1 MHTTQVQFG
10 NITEKITFYIGQNAQ
25 DNVEVIILG
34 ESNDMWFHAKY
45 DSSCHV
51 VASVPKSL
59 SKKQKHTI
67 IKHGAS
73 LCKRYTKK
81 LTFLNNVEFVYT
93 PVQYVDIDDVNIGQ
107 VTIVKDCKTI
117 MI

>member
-1 MHTTQVQFG
+1 MHTTAVQFG
-10 NITEKITFYIGQNAQ
+10 NIHDKIVFYIGQNAR
-25 DNVEVIILG
+25 DNVEVIVMG
-34 ESNDMWFHAKY
+34 ENDDIWFHAKN

-51 VASVPKSL
+51 VASVPKSI

-81 LTFLNNVEFVYT
+81 LTFLKNVEFVYT
-93 PVQYVDIDDVNIGQ
+93 PVQYVDIDDVKIGQ

-117 MI
+117 VI